1 MLIAGVARVGSRV
14 ATDYLTV
21 FFNSLKRDGAEQLLG
36 QEQGVSGQA
45 ALVDGTL
52 PFLSTEKSGS
62 DFGSGATYKMPLQ
75 RPSVRGRS
83 DG

>member
-1 MLIAGVARVGSRV
+1 MG
-14 ATDYLTV
+14 
-21 FFNSLKRDGAEQLLG
+21 E
-36 QEQGVSGQA
+36 EQGVQGQA
-45 ALVDGTL
+45 GQVEGTT

-75 RPSVRGRS
+75 RPSVRGRL

>member
-1 MLIAGVARVGSRV
+1 MLIAEVARVGSRI

-21 FFNSLKRDGAEQLLG
+21 FQFLKRNSAGQLLG
-36 QEQGVSGQA
+36 EEQGVQGQA
-45 ALVDGTL
+45 VLVDGT
-52 PFLSTEKSGS
+52 PPLSLYGKSGS

-75 RPSVRGRS
+75 RPSVRGRL

>member
-1 MLIAGVARVGSRV
+1 MLIAEVARVGSRI

-21 FFNSLKRDGAEQLLG
+21 FQFLKRNSAGQLLG
-36 QEQGVSGQA
+36 EEQGVQGQA
-45 ALVDGTL
+45 VLVDGT
-52 PFLSTEKSGS
+52 PFFLYGKSGS

-75 RPSVRGRS
+75 RPSVRGRL